1 MHWVAICA
9 GVIFILF
16 MGYTVIGAL
25 LDLYEECR
33 YRDEYDEDM

>member
-1 MHWVAICA
+1 MYWIGFTIALLCVAVFA
-9 GVIFILF
+9 
-16 MGYTVIGAL
+16 YSVIGAL